1 MNKEEKL
8 EKKKM
13 STVKKVILSV
23 LLVLILAIVSFIIYE
38 VATVNNTYYI
48 GEKNLQIPVFVYHD
62 IVEDESQIEYDYMQ
76 TTTDTFKSQIEGL
89 IKEGYHYICYNDL
102 VQYKEGNKKL
112 YKKSCVL
119 TFDDGYKDV
128 YENAYPIIKDLNI
141 PLTMFVITDYMGTDD
156 YMTWE
161 EAKDIQQSGLGL
173 ISSHSL
179 QHNDFSKLSVEETVQ
194 NVNDSYKAIE
204 ENLGSQILKVFTYP
218 CGIYN
223 EEQLSALENQGYII
237 NLTDNKINKS
247 KSLNLYGLHRCY
259 PLSDSLFKMN
269 LKIIYRSIRY

>member
-1 MNKEEKL
+1 M
-8 EKKKM
+8 
-13 STVKKVILSV
+13 KVRNAVRCFLIENDKV
-23 LLVLILAIVSFIIYE
+23 LV
-38 VATVNNTYYI
+38 TR
-48 GEKNLQIPVFVYHD
+48 
-62 IVEDESQIEYDYMQ
+62 
-76 TTTDTFKSQIEGL
+76 
-89 IKEGYHYICYNDL
+89 
-102 VQYKEGNKKL
+102 YKEGNKKL

-223 EEQLSALENQGYII
+223 EEQLSALENQGYIRKVAYQADC
-237 NLTDNKINKS
+237 NHNCKGCHGCDQPTPAAPDVTMWEVVK
-247 KSLNLYGLHRCY
+247 RTE
-259 PLSDSLFKMN
+259 
-269 LKIIYRSIRY
+269 

>member
-1 MNKEEKL
+1 MKNKKTIL
-8 EKKKM
+8 KI
-13 STVKKVILSV
+13 VIT
-23 LLVLILAIVSFIIYE
+23 ILAIIVIALAGCLIYDK
-38 VATVNNTYYI
+38 ATINNQYEI
-48 GEKNLQIPVFVYHD
+48 GQQNLEIPIFLYHH
-62 IVEDESQIEYDYMQ
+62 IVKDKSQIEYDYMQ

-89 IKEGYHYICYNDL
+89 IKEGYHFISYNDL
-102 VQYKEGNKKL
+102 VQYKEGNKKI

-141 PLTMFVITDYMGTDD
+141 PFTMFVITDYMGTDD

-161 EAKDIQQSGLGL
+161 EAKDMQQSGLGL
-173 ISSHSL
+173 IASHSL

-218 CGIYN
+218 CGVYN